1 MNTDFSQKALS
12 LALQFYSRTLKYPYD
27 ELSYEFRN
35 ILREIEKNIN
45 THFDNT
51 LAASILDVINFYQGE
66 DMKDLQAEFTRLFT
80 PVEGDEPFLSLQL
93 LDLNPRLDSVD
104 LFDRIYESALFLENE
119 DMPDSLPF
127 ILDYFSTLIV
137 DDLEDAEIFFEKY
150 LTALLPQW
158 NEVLFKGSNLNFYK
172 EVAKGLNELVYLLA
186 G

>member
-1 MNTDFSQKALS
+1 
-12 LALQFYSRTLKYPYD
+12 
-27 ELSYEFRN
+27 
-35 ILREIEKNIN
+35 
-45 THFDNT
+45 
-51 LAASILDVINFYQGE
+51 
-66 DMKDLQAEFTRLFT
+66 
-80 PVEGDEPFLSLQL
+80 
-93 LDLNPRLDSVD
+93 
-104 LFDRIYESALFLENE
+104 
-119 DMPDSLPF
+119 MPDSLPF